1 MNQQITLQ
9 GTGILPNSSSCY
21 IHAENFKILPHS
33 LGRATIN
40 LSNAHIILPNVANII
55 HSLEE
60 TVFQA
65 NEHRS
70 VNLQNLDAIVERAA
84 SRGYTQGLD
93 VSKVVTALR
102 SRESSRPP
110 SRNTWIFSVAIAL
123 IGIGIVWL
131 IWSRSAKM
139 SPFCG
144 RQLKHAKGV
153 SDQNVNKNDVV
164 LQMES
169 GRGKEEEEGM
179 MDDSSRIQSQPT
191 AFVQHGHLVTDC
203 P

>member
-1 MNQQITLQ
+1 MQ

-40 LSNAHIILPNVANII
+40 LSNAHITLPNVANII
-55 HSLEE
+55 HFSEE

-65 NEHRS
+65 DEHRL
-70 VNLQNLDAIVERAA
+70 VNLQNLDAIVEQAV
-84 SRGYTQGLD
+84 SRGHTQGLD

-110 SRNTWIFSVAIAL
+110 SRITWIISIAVAL
-123 IGIGIVWL
+123 TGLGIVWL
-131 IWSRSAKM
+131 IWSKSAKIIYI
-139 SPFCG
+139 CG
-144 RQLKHAKGV
+144 RQLKHAQEV
-153 SDQNVNKNDVV
+153 SNLTANKNDVG

-169 GRGKEEEEGM
+169 ERSREREEEVMEG
-179 MDDSSRIQSQPT
+179 SSGIQLQPT
-191 AFVQHGHLVTDC
+191 AFVQHGRLVSDC